1 MLESAAEYLNANA
14 TLLFFSILALGYFVG
29 KLGFGEFR
37 LGAVAGVLFVG
48 LFFGH
53 FGFEM
58 GPAAQTFGFSIFIFA
73 VGYEAGPQFFEVMRT
88 DGLRYLSLALVVVIT
103 GVLLTLMLTR
113 AFDFQPGISA
123 GLLGGALTTTPTLAA
138 AQEALRTGNAIPPDG
153 FPVQQA
159 IDNAGAA
166 YAITYLFGVIG
177 LILLLKLLPRLLKID
192 LPAQAAALK
201 VSETNAGQQ
210 AKNMV
215 PRTYRVLRDGYS
227 VHEVEDY
234 AGRLRVMQVRRSDE
248 ALEFELTTRLEIGD
262 EILVLGTPGAFVSL
276 PADRFTETADV
287 ANFDT
292 KLESVAVIIEKPA
305 LVGKSLSEISARR
318 GPAGVFILGIQRMR
332 VELPLES
339 DIVLQKGD
347 VVRFLGNEAVVKRA
361 ASMVGHVE
369 RDVDETD
376 LLSVAIGRYP
386 GWIADRQHC
395 RCLDWPGIGGRPA
408 CSGARNRI
416 PVRERPQVRSHP
428 RCCAVA
434 AQGTRVADVHD
445 RRGNQRWRTSR
456 GDAALGRPAPRP
468 VWNNADGHTRRR
480 RLRVWQEGAWFEPG
494 APARRNCRLNDQW
507 RSPQSRPGYR

>member
-318 GPAGVFILGIQRMR
+318 GPAGVFILGIQQGTVIFEQR
-332 VELPLES
+332 
-339 DIVLQKGD
+339 
-347 VVRFLGNEAVVKRA
+347 
-361 ASMVGHVE
+361 
-369 RDVDETD
+369 
-376 LLSVAIGRYP
+376 
-386 GWIADRQHC
+386 HC
-395 RCLDWPGIGGRPA
+395 RIILVWLALNHLVYTFLQLVAQSPYGIGLLTVIDSINFIFYPA
-408 CSGARNRI
+408 YILVFGTDAAGNS
-416 PVRERPQVRSHP
+416 PQVFQNLAGGS
-428 RCCAVA
+428 
-434 AQGTRVADVHD
+434 
-445 RRGNQRWRTSR
+445 
-456 GDAALGRPAPRP
+456 
-468 VWNNADGHTRRR
+468 
-480 RLRVWQEGAWFEPG
+480 
-494 APARRNCRLNDQW
+494 
-507 RSPQSRPGYR
+507 GYKIKRKTVVYFK